1 MNLKT
6 NENGRSMI
14 EMLGVLAIV
23 GILSIGGIA
32 GFNKAMTKH
41 KLNQAI
47 EEYNYILSFV
57 EAKHNE
63 FIKIPSERGDNIV
76 YLTDIL
82 KAMGVVSNNM
92 KITGNSREGYLYD
105 VFGNKFYIRT
115 IPPKIEFAMYLNA
128 GKDGVFSTV
137 DVAKEICLPLYM
149 NVLFPRYQ
157 TLDATYLIMDQGST
171 TLKYVFYGENLCA
184 SWKKCIKNITINE
197 VLEMCNACENDK
209 YCRIGAKW

>member
-23 GILSIGGIA
+23 GILSVGGIA

-47 EEYNYILSFV
+47 EEYNYILSVV
-57 EAKHNE
+57 EAEHDK
-63 FIKIPSERGDNIV
+63 FIKIPGEREDNIV
-76 YLTDIL
+76 YLANIL
-82 KAMGVVSNNM
+82 KAMGVVPNNM
-92 KITGNSREGYLYD
+92 KITPGTTAHLYD
-105 VFGNKFYIRT
+105 AFGNKFYIRT
-115 IPPKIEFAMYLNA
+115 MPPKIEFAMYLNA

-137 DVAKEICLPLYM
+137 NIAKEICLPLYM
-149 NVLFPRYQ
+149 NVLFPRAQ
-157 TLDATYLIMDQGST
+157 NLRATYLIMNQGST
-171 TLKYVFYGENLCA
+171 TTKYVFYGEKSCSA
-184 SWKKCIKNITINE
+184 KRKCIKNITINE

-209 YCRIGAKW
+209 YCRIAAKW

>member
-14 EMLGVLAIV
+14 EILGVLAIV

-63 FIKIPSERGDNIV
+63 FIKIPSERDDNIV
-76 YLTDIL
+76 YLADIL
-82 KAMGVVSNNM
+82 KAMAVVPNNM
-92 KITGNSREGYLYD
+92 KIKEGHLYD

-115 IPPKIEFAMYLNA
+115 MPPKIEFAMFLNA
-128 GKDGVFSTV
+128 GKDGVFNTV
-137 DVAKEICLPLYM
+137 NIAKEICLPLYM

-157 TLDATYLIMDQGST
+157 TLEATFLIMNQGST
-171 TLKYVFYGENLCA
+171 TTKYAYRGEKLC
-184 SWKKCIKNITINE
+184 SSGKKCIKNITIDE

-209 YCRIGAKW
+209 YCRIAAKW